1 MAANNVGNSNVS
13 KNEQREKSVGKDY
26 IKIYDR
32 NEKQYGLNMSF

>member
-13 KNEQREKSVGKDY
+13 KNEQREKSVGKGH

-32 NEKQYGLNMSF
+32 NEKQYGLDMSF